1 MEDEKIIE
9 LYWARSE
16 SAVSETENKY
26 GRYLK
31 TVARN
36 ILSDEEDSLECVNDT
51 YLNAWNAIPPSRPR
65 VLQSF
70 LGRITRNLAL
80 DRYRAN
86 TAEKRGG
93 GQLALALDELLDV
106 SSGENVADTVADRS
120 AITDALK
127 LFLSGLTDED
137 RRIFLK
143 RYWYFMSVKDVAH
156 DMSLGESSVKM
167 RLLRMRES
175 LRRTLIKEGIEI

>member
-16 SAVSETENKY
+16 SAISETEIKY

-31 TVARN
+31 TVAKN

-51 YLNAWNAIPPSRPR
+51 YLNAWNAMPPARPK

-70 LGRITRNLAL
+70 LGKITRNLAL
-80 DRYRAN
+80 DKYRAN

-93 GQLALALDELLDV
+93 GSVAVVLDELIDV
-106 SSGENVADTVADRS
+106 SSGENVEDTVADRS
-120 AITDALK
+120 AITAALK
-127 LFLSGLTDED
+127 MFLSGLTDED

-143 RYWYFMSVKDVAH
+143 RYWYFMSVKEVAD

-167 RLLRMRES
+167 RLLRMREN

>member
-16 SAVSETENKY
+16 SAISETETKY

-31 TVARN
+31 TVAKN

-51 YLNAWNAIPPSRPR
+51 YLNAWNAMPPARPK

-70 LGRITRNLAL
+70 LGKITRNLAL
-80 DRYRAN
+80 DKYRAN

-93 GQLALALDELLDV
+93 GTVSMVLDELLDI
-106 SSGENVADTVADRS
+106 SSGENVEDSIVDRS

-175 LRRTLIKEGIEI
+175 LRRTLIKEGVEI

>member
-1 MEDEKIIE
+1 MEDEKIID

-16 SAVSETENKY
+16 SAISETELKY

-31 TVARN
+31 TVAKN

-51 YLNAWNAIPPSRPR
+51 YLNAWNAIPPARPK
-65 VLQSF
+65 VLQAF
-70 LGRITRNLAL
+70 LGKIVRNLAL

-93 GQLALALDELLDV
+93 GSIALALDELLDV
-106 SSGENVADTVADRS
+106 SSGESVEDSVADRT
-120 AITDALK
+120 ALTAALK
-127 LFLSGLTDED
+127 RFLSGLSNED

-143 RYWYFMSVKDVAH
+143 RYWYFMPVKEVSA
-156 DMSLGESSVKM
+156 DMSL
-167 RLLRMRES
+167 
-175 LRRTLIKEGIEI
+175 